1 VSRGAGAVVLRREQ
15 SGDERAIHE
24 VEAEAFEREDEA
36 ELVDRLR
43 ARGRNFLSLVAT
55 SEGAIVGHLLLT
67 RVRIEGAREDL
78 LLLGLAPVAVTA
90 ARQRSGIG
98 SQLVRASL
106 QVAREGGAA
115 GMVVLGHPEYYPRF
129 GFVPARDLEL
139 FCDYDP
145 EGGAFFVQE
154 LAPGALTGLRGRVR
168 YASEFDEGGPEPAH
182 TDRSPAAP
190 RRQVSRS

>member
-1 VSRGAGAVVLRREQ
+1 VSRGAVAVVLRREQ

-24 VEAEAFEREDEA
+24 VEADAFERADEA

-55 SEGAIVGHLLLT
+55 RDGAIVGHLLVT
-67 RVRIEGAREDL
+67 RVCIEGAREDL
-78 LLLGLAPVAVTA
+78 LLLGLAPVAVAA

-106 QVAREGGAA
+106 QAARESGAA

-129 GFVPARDLEL
+129 GFVPARDLGL

-145 EGGAFFVQE
+145 EGEAFFVQE
-154 LAPGALTGLRGRVR
+154 LAPGSLAGLRGRVR
-168 YASEFDEGGPEPAH
+168 YAPEFDEGG
-182 TDRSPAAP
+182 S
-190 RRQVSRS
+190 